1 MSKVQVPFTCF
12 ECNELVP
19 AGGKALHVCGG
30 SAAEQPPG
38 PAAGFVKADQAK
50 ARMDLL
56 PPKVLEGVAQV
67 LTFGAKKYAAWNW
80 VKAPAYGR
88 YFAAVQR
95 HLTAWQAGEDLD
107 PETGL
112 PHLNHALCGLMFL
125 AELQRLGV
133 AEDDRPTDA
142 RLRGE
147 ARPGPAADLWM
158 KGDARKCALC
168 GNDGDWHA
176 EGNNNISK
184 CRGYSPPE
192 PPAAEPLP
200 VEDPAVTAA
209 LAAINTPCQECQGTG
224 FWHTDVLAP
233 GGDGQQRQLVK
244 VTCHVCRGVGRL
256 RLDGS
261 ALPPLDPPEPPPAQ
275 RCVRCRY
282 PVTPGVE
289 CTSCGAPPA

>member
-1 MSKVQVPFTCF
+1 MKVQVPFTCF

-19 AGGKALHVCGG
+19 AGGKALHVCGRP
-30 SAAEQPPG
+30 AAEQPP
-38 PAAGFVKADQAK
+38 AGFVKADQAK

-88 YFAAVQR
+88 YFSAAQR
-95 HLTAWQAGEDLD
+95 HLAAWQAGEDLD

-112 PHLNHALCGLMFL
+112 PHLHHALCGLMFL

-147 ARPGPAADLWM
+147 HAPAAAPDHWM
-158 KGDARKCALC
+158 KGDPRKCALC

-176 EGNNNISK
+176 QGNNNISK

-192 PPAAEPLP
+192 PPTPAEVLAVTEGLPEGGVTAMLAAAEGLAWG
-200 VEDPAVTAA
+200 EIWCEECHAA
-209 LAAINTPCQECQGTG
+209 GAWIEEG
-224 FWHTDVLAP
+224 V
-233 GGDGQQRQLVK
+233 R
-244 VTCHVCRGVGRL
+244 VTCPVCH
-256 RLDGS
+256 GS
-261 ALPPLDPPEPPPAQ
+261 RKVAAP
-275 RCVRCRY
+275 RCARCRY
-282 PVTPGVE
+282 PVAPSAATCE
-289 CTSCGAPPA
+289 SCGRDARDARPPQTR